1 MYHAYLLL
9 VLGLAVCLLAA
20 VAIYTISRAY
30 QMSIVEEA
38 SPSSQPSS
46 SAFLHNPRPQMQ
58 NYRKWHFVSSSS
70 AEYSERLN
78 EIFTVVYNITDEDA
92 EEDPEAEE
100 LAQRFSHFYRLFE
113 PIPPNDTHT
122 HPVPNSESLL
132 ELNKLAISPEETS
145 SLRMMPASAGAWSAV
160 YPHPLELPYLVPKL
174 FQHIQGWVHYFDSDP
189 NTELMDDF
197 CRSLIPKLVS
207 VHPFLNGNKRTA
219 RLLFNIVSIRL
230 NRTAY
235 SWDFTDKG
243 KRHDYQKDFTKSILL
258 GDLPWA

>member
-1 MYHAYLLL
+1 
-9 VLGLAVCLLAA
+9 
-20 VAIYTISRAY
+20 
-30 QMSIVEEA
+30 
-38 SPSSQPSS
+38 
-46 SAFLHNPRPQMQ
+46 MQ
-58 NYRKWHFVSSSS
+58 NYRNWQFVFPGS
-70 AEYSERLN
+70 AEYSERLI

-92 EEDPEAEE
+92 EEEDLEAEE

-145 SLRMMPASAGAWSAV
+145 SLRMMPASGGAWSAV
-160 YPHPLELPYLVPKL
+160 YPHPLELLYLIPKL

-189 NTELMDDF
+189 NTELIDDF

-207 VHPFLNGNKRTA
+207 VHSFLNGNKRTA

-235 SWDFTDKG
+235 FWDFTDEG
-243 KRHDYQKDFTKSILL
+243 KRLNYQLNFTKSILL
-258 GDLPWA
+258 GDLPCA